1 MAFEATAR
9 FAINRPR
16 SGIHRRPARRTL
28 LASVAGTVLLSM
40 FGVLAV
46 STRAGADDLGP
57 VGGGYDRIGI
67 RAFWFLPPSDRV
79 SFKDIGGQCDRDKSY
94 PSETVSQLLPK
105 SSALYLYSAYAGGSC
120 AFESSH
126 AQYRVDVTEPSGKTL
141 WTDINVTETSWS
153 SRTYRVDCY
162 GTNAT
167 LPCRSDSRFQHS
179 SFGPTALFGTT
190 TGPSGYTWCAPED
203 FSCSGLPGTLIT
215 VAYGADGHFV
225 HRSEDVSRS
234 GIYPCS
240 TSQFFGQDPAHG
252 FLKSCYYRKS

>member
-1 MAFEATAR
+1 MTAR
-9 FAINRPR
+9 FATDRQR
-16 SGIHRRPARRTL
+16 SGGHRRPARRTL
-28 LASVAGTVLLSM
+28 LASVAAVLLSTV
-40 FGVLAV
+40 GALAL
-46 STRAGADDLGP
+46 STPAAAHNIGPIAGSD
-57 VGGGYDRIGI
+57 GYDGIGI
-67 RAFWFLPPSDRV
+67 QPFWFLPPSDRV

-215 VAYGADGHFV
+215 VAYGADGRFAYRHEFASQ
-225 HRSEDVSRS
+225 HGD
-234 GIYPCS
+234 IYPCG

-252 FLKSCYYRKS
+252 FLKSCYYRKN